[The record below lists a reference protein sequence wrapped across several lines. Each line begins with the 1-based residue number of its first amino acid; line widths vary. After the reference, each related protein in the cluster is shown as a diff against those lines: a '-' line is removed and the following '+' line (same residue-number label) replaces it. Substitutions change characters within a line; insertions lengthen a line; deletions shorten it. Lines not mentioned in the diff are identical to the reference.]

1 MRNISNPPN
10 FESQLKTKVMMKHT
24 YMYMSIYI
32 VSEIVYGTF
41 LAALYERHPG
51 GHLLRVS

>member
-1 MRNISNPPN
+1 
-10 FESQLKTKVMMKHT
+10 MKHT